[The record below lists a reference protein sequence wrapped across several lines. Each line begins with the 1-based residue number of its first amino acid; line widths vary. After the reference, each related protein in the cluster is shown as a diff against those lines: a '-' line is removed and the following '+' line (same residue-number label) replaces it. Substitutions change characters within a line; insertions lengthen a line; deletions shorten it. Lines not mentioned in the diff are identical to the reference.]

1 MLWSHR
7 CLKHYYRGGENLED
21 WKIKIAVLWL
31 IYAAVGLGAGYY
43 MLWEPGVIEQII
55 AGEIAGTKIT
65 PEIMIIDAIMLLV
78 PLVMPFLS
86 LTLKDSINRWAN
98 IIVGIVSIGLI
109 LIFTVTVTAAYAILL
124 NLSMIVAAVL
134 IVWYAWKSKQKA

>member
-1 MLWSHR
+1 M
-7 CLKHYYRGGENLED
+7 
-21 WKIKIAVLWL
+21 WL
-31 IYAAVGLGAGYY
+31 IYAAVGLGAGFY
-43 MLWEPGVIEQII
+43 MLWEPGVIEQIM
-55 AGEIAGTKIT
+55 AGEMLGEPIT
-65 PEIMIIDAIMLLV
+65 PEIMIINAIMLLV
-78 PLVMPFLS
+78 PLVMSFLS

-124 NLSMIVAAVL
+124 NLSMIVAAAL